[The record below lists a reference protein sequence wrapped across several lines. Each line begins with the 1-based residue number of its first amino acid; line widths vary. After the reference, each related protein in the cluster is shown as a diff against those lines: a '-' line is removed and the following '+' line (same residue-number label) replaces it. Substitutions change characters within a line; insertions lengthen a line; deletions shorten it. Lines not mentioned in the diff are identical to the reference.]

1 MSDPDARM
9 VGFGPLVRPSVASLF
24 ALFEQACLSGW
35 EPGWRREAR
44 IAFYAGFSA
53 ALSAVIDIEE
63 LPEAE
68 QEAAMGALVEEMNRY
83 VAGVMA
89 AAKEAG

>member
-1 MSDPDARM
+1 M
-9 VGFGPLVRPSVASLF
+9 VGLGPLVRPTIASLF

-53 ALSAVIDIEE
+53 ALTAVIDVEE
-63 LPEAE
+63 LPVAE
-68 QEAAMGALVEEMNRY
+68 QDAVMEALVEEMNRY
-83 VAGVMA
+83 IAGVMA
-89 AAKEAG
+89 DAKEAG